1 MTTNLHIIG
10 SLDHSPTRAARPR
23 TKLRALAA
31 LIFCAAALP
40 AHAFI
45 YKTGDDSIPTGLT
58 GGLRWDASP
67 RIVNGE
73 DRSLN
78 GGISWNV
85 QGGTFAAFKSQ
96 FAWSGTPPT
105 DAAFETAIRE
115 AFDFWTSLDPN
126 PLLPFVAPF
135 SFVHSPSL
143 LTTADPSTGAEMDL
157 LVGDLELKGSAGGT
171 LTAPILNDSVTL
183 TSGTVGYA
191 CDVIAGIDII
201 FNNHIDP
208 QTGPPLYT
216 LAGFRSLLAHEI
228 GHALGFGH
236 PDIQLSGRF
245 VDDNYLGT
253 TQASAASTLTNSFS
267 HLINP
272 LNPSDSPLLNLYTV
286 PNTTLG
292 TGAAGVHILME
303 RFISPQTTNAVNP
316 LSADDYAQ
324 RQFLYPATAE
334 TPWSPF
340 QQWKNNTLGNFA
352 APDMDDDDRD
362 GFVTLLEYLFATD
375 PLVAS
380 PAAQTTAGT
389 LQLPDGESYLSVT
402 FRRRIVSD
410 GVSHVVQASGDLVS
424 WLPDSVL
431 DGTPLNHGD
440 GTETVTY
447 RDTVPMG
454 TAPTRFMR
462 LRVTSP

>member
-1 MTTNLHIIG
+1 MTTKHHL
-10 SLDHSPTRAARPR
+10 LESPNSSTSRAARIR
-23 TKLRALAA
+23 TKLRAFVA

-45 YKTGDDSIPTGLT
+45 YKTGDDSIPTGLS
-58 GGLRWDASP
+58 GGLRWDAAP
-67 RIVNGE
+67 RLINGE
-73 DRSLN
+73 DRSLT

-96 FAWSGTPPT
+96 FAWSGTTPT

-115 AFDFWTSLDPN
+115 AFGFWTGLDPN
-126 PLLPFVAPF
+126 PLLPVTAPF

-143 LTTADPSTGAEMDL
+143 FTTADPSTGAEIDL
-157 LVGDLELKGSAGGT
+157 LVSDLLFKGSAGGT

-191 CDVIAGIDII
+191 SDVIAGIDII

-208 QTGPPLYT
+208 QTGPTLYT
-216 LAGFRSLLAHEI
+216 LPGFRSLLAHEI

-236 PDIQLSGRF
+236 PDIQLTGRF

-253 TQASAASTLTNSFS
+253 SQASATSTLTNSFS

-272 LNPSDSPLLNLYTV
+272 LDPSDSPLLNLYTV

-303 RFISPQTTNAVNP
+303 RFISPQTTNAANP

-324 RQFLYPATAE
+324 RQFLYPTVPEPGA
-334 TPWSPF
+334 
-340 QQWKNNTLGNFA
+340 L
-352 APDMDDDDRD
+352 
-362 GFVTLLEYLFATD
+362 TLLSVALL
-375 PLVAS
+375 PL
-380 PAAQTTAGT
+380 
-389 LQLPDGESYLSVT
+389 LS
-402 FRRRIVSD
+402 RRRRSC
-410 GVSHVVQASGDLVS
+410 
-424 WLPDSVL
+424 
-431 DGTPLNHGD
+431 
-440 GTETVTY
+440 
-447 RDTVPMG
+447 R
-454 TAPTRFMR
+454 
-462 LRVTSP
+462 